1 MSTSMQGKIVLITG
15 ATSGIGLVTAR
26 ELARK
31 GANLTIV
38 GRNPAKLA
46 TVAEQIKNQTGN
58 QYIET
63 IAADLSTHAGVQLVA
78 HEFKKRHTR
87 LDVLINN
94 AGAIFMS
101 RQLSGDGLEMTFALN
116 HLNYFHLTNLL
127 LEVLKASA
135 PARIINVSSDAH
147 RGQNIDFDDLQGA
160 KNFSGMTIYG
170 RSKLMNLL
178 FTYELAR
185 RLEGKGVTA
194 NALHPGFV
202 ATGFGKNNGKLMSVV
217 MTLMSPIAKTAEDG
231 ASTSIYLATSNEVEG
246 LSGKYFIDKRPVD
259 SDPASYD
266 QAAAARLWDLSL
278 EMIA

>member
-1 MSTSMQGKIVLITG
+1 MSASMQGKIVLITG
-15 ATSGIGLVTAR
+15 ATSGIGLAMAR
-26 ELARK
+26 ELAAR
-31 GANLTIV
+31 GAHVTLV
-38 GRNPAKLA
+38 GRNAAKLA
-46 TVAEQIKNQTGN
+46 TVAEQIRTQTDN

-63 IAADLSTHAGVQLVA
+63 ILADLSTHAGVQLTA
-78 HEFKKRHTR
+78 HEFKRRHTR

-101 RQLSGDGLEMTFALN
+101 RQISADGLEMTFALN

-127 LEVLKASA
+127 LETLKSSA

-147 RGQNIDFDDLQGA
+147 RGHVIEFDNLQGE
-160 KNFSGMTIYG
+160 KSYSGWTAYG

-185 RLEGKGVTA
+185 RLEGKGVTV

-202 ATGFGKNNGKLMSVV
+202 ATGFGKNNGALMRLA
-217 MTLMSPIAKTAEDG
+217 MRLISPIARSAEEG
-231 ASTSIYLATSNEVEG
+231 AATGIYLACSLEVEG
-246 LSGKYFIDKRPVD
+246 VSGKYFVDKQAVP

-266 QAAAARLWDLSL
+266 QKTAQRLWETSL
-278 EMIA
+278 ELIA

>member
-1 MSTSMQGKIVLITG
+1 MSTSIQGKVVLVTG
-15 ATSGIGLVTAR
+15 ATAGIGQVTAR

-31 GANLTIV
+31 GATLTIV
-38 GRNPAKLA
+38 GRNPAKLT
-46 TVAEQIKNQTGN
+46 TVAEQIKAQTGN
-58 QYIET
+58 QHVET
-63 IAADLSTHAGVQLVA
+63 ITADLSTHAGVQHVA
-78 HEFKKRHTR
+78 YEFKKRHTR
-87 LDVLINN
+87 LDVLVNN
-94 AGAIFMS
+94 AGAIYMN

-127 LEVLKASA
+127 LDVLKASA

-147 RGQNIDFDDLQGA
+147 RGQTLDFDDLQGE
-160 KNFSGMTIYG
+160 KSYSGMTIYG
-170 RSKLMNLL
+170 RSKLMNVL

-202 ATGFGKNNGKLMSVV
+202 ATGFGKNNGKLMSLV
-217 MTLMSPIAKTAEDG
+217 MALISPIAKTPEDG
-231 ASTSIYLATSNEVEG
+231 ASTSIYLASSIEVEG
-246 LSGKYFIDKRPVD
+246 HSGKYFTDKRPVE

-278 EMIA
+278 EMMV